1 MFTIVIMNKSLKIK
15 LLEHEKQLL
24 EQGLIKNVTYIGEN
38 SIHLYAKSSIAG
50 NDYVN
55 VYRVMGDIEL
65 QFLLNNKILPNTQPY
80 QAIVEGEIGRK
91 YMEKYL
97 NGLKYVNS
105 KPTTVVEFTIKK
117 YLYDQMFKIQYKAED
132 GVLSIGLGNKVC
144 NCLNLFN
151 ASIKSFSIVTVKRK

>member
-1 MFTIVIMNKSLKIK
+1 MNKSVKIK
-15 LLEHEKQLL
+15 LLDHEKQLL
-24 EQGLIKNVTYIGEN
+24 EQGSIQNITHKNAN
-38 SIHLYAKSSIAG
+38 SICLHKKSSVPPI
-50 NDYVN
+50 DFVN

-65 QFLLNNKILPNTQPY
+65 LFLINNNILPNTQPY

-117 YLYDQMFKIQYKAED
+117 DLYNQMFKIQHKAED
-132 GVLSIGLGNKVC
+132 GVLSIGLGNKAG
-144 NCLNLFN
+144 NCLELFN
-151 ASIKSFSIVTVKRK
+151 AGIKSFSIVTVKRK